1 MPYITKSLRKAIMRP
16 SKVES
21 KYLKNR
27 TIEKKAKYKK
37 QKNFCSKLYEKE
49 RQKFYSNLELNEI
62 TDNNRFW
69 KTIKPLLRD
78 KCIQSSAITL
88 INNENAISDYFRLA

>member
-1 MPYITKSLRKAIMRP
+1 MRP
-16 SKVES
+16 SEVES

-62 TDNNRFW
+62 TANKRFW
-69 KTIKPLLRD
+69 KTIKPLLSD

-88 INNENAISDYFRLA
+88 INNENAIPDYFRLA